1 MIKASGGDVV
11 AELLTPRFLGA
22 EATDISLNKILL
34 NHCLRFAPSSQFA
47 VCGSFFDTQKS
58 VSVAAEFLLIIWFHA
73 DSFIEFISHFSL
85 STQKFSLGSMT
96 ISKVVLNDLFLLP
109 KNGAA
114 MVIYT

>member
-47 VCGSFFDTQKS
+47 VCGSFFGTK
-58 VSVAAEFLLIIWFHA
+58 IR
-73 DSFIEFISHFSL
+73 FSCRRIPPHHL
-85 STQKFSLGSMT
+85 
-96 ISKVVLNDLFLLP
+96 VP
-109 KNGAA
+109 C
-114 MVIYT
+114 